1 MLRHGTLARGMLA
14 AGLIAAA
21 TAAAPAARTERTE
34 RTDQWAQC
42 RPEGSLQTVAGLR
55 EASGLA
61 ASRTV
66 PGRFWT
72 HNDSGQPVV
81 YGIDARGAVTT
92 NVRLTGATVEDWEA
106 IAVGPCNGG
115 SCLYVGD
122 IGDNKATRK
131 QITVYRVQEPSGS
144 GQGAAA
150 EPLHA
155 TYPDGAHD
163 AETLLA
169 TSDGGL
175 YIVTKG
181 ETGPIGLYRFP
192 QNRKSGGS
200 TQLERVGAP
209 RAAGKGDADRITDGA
224 VSPDGAWIV
233 LRTKTALMF
242 YAAKDIL
249 AGPWR
254 EASRVDLRALKEPQG
269 EGVAFGA
276 NGTIYLAGEGTGAGS
291 LARISCGA
299 AR

>member
-1 MLRHGTLARGMLA
+1 MLRHGRLACGLA
-14 AGLIAAA
+14 AAAVIA
-21 TAAAPAARTERTE
+21 TATSPKPAARA
-34 RTDQWAQC
+34 DQWAQC
-42 RPEGSLQTVAGLR
+42 RPEGSLHTVAGLR

-61 ASRTV
+61 ASRSV

-81 YGIDARGAVTT
+81 YGIDVQGAVTA

-106 IAVGPCNGG
+106 VAVGPCNGG

-122 IGDNKATRK
+122 IGDNKATRR
-131 QITVYRVQEPSGS
+131 QITVYRVQEPSGNS
-144 GQGAAA
+144 QGAAV
-150 EPLHA
+150 EPFHA

-169 TSDGGL
+169 TPDGGL

-192 QNRKSGGS
+192 ANRKSGSS

-209 RAAGKGDADRITDGA
+209 RAAGKSDADRITDGT

-242 YAAKDIL
+242 YAAKEFL
-249 AGPWR
+249 AGTWR
-254 EASRVDLRALKEPQG
+254 ESSRVDLRSLKEPQG
-269 EGVAFGA
+269 EGVAFGG
-276 NGTIYLAGEGTGAGS
+276 NGTIFLAGEGSGSGS
-291 LARISCGA
+291 LARVSCGA